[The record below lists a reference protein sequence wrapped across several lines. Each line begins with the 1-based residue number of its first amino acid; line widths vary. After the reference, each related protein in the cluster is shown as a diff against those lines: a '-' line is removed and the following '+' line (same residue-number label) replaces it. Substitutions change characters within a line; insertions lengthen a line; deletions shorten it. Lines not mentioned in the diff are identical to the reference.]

1 MVRIIFPTPSF
12 KKSSI
17 MTKQEQKIN
26 VLVGYFKLLK
36 EEIHIRIQEHTR
48 LVWIKII
55 SLGAAI
61 SCLIGKFY
69 EPIMEKKDFSAM
81 SPLLY
86 FVWIIPIAAIVFDM
100 LIAGNQR
107 IITNLGYYIKKYL
120 ENGVFAEFKK
130 NIKLIT
136 PVPIEEE
143 YTLPERAMHPLTF
156 LRERWKKRKKTESE
170 TPSEPPSET
179 PSEPPF
185 LYWEEAAAQAKRIYH
200 CYAVEDVVGI
210 WLLTFA
216 SFIFSILFRFK
227 LNFCWYVDIP
237 ALIICFIGTCYAFVY
252 LWSSLTMERKF

>member
-1 MVRIIFPTPSF
+1 
-12 KKSSI
+12 
-17 MTKQEQKIN
+17 MTKEEQEIN
-26 VLVGYFKLLK
+26 VLVGYFKLLR

-48 LVWIKII
+48 LVYIKII

-69 EPIMEKKDFSAM
+69 KPIMKNEDFSSM
-81 SPLLY
+81 SLLLY

-130 NIKLIT
+130 NIKLIK
-136 PVPIEEE
+136 PVPIEET
-143 YTLPERAMHPLTF
+143 YTFSERAMYPLTF
-156 LRERWKKRKKTESE
+156 LRERWKKRRTEKLKKSEKTEPE
-170 TPSEPPSET
+170 TSSET

-185 LYWEEAAAQAKRIYH
+185 LYWEEAAAQAKPIYH
-200 CYAVEDVVGI
+200 CYTVEEMVGI
-210 WLLTFA
+210 WLLTLA
-216 SFIFSILFRFK
+216 SFIFSLLFRIK
-227 LNFCWYVDIP
+227 LNFCWCVDI
-237 ALIICFIGTCYAFVY
+237 LMSIICFIGTCYALVY